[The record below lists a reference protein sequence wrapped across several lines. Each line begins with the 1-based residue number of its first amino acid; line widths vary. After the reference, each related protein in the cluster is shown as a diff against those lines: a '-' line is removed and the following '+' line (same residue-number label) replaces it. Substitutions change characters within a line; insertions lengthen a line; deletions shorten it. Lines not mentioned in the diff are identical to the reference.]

1 MSSNTLGQA
10 PGMPTS
16 TSWTQLLSGQI
27 PSLVLLALCLFSAF
41 MSDRFISSANITN
54 ILLQASVL
62 AVVTIGMTY
71 VIIGGG
77 FDLSV
82 GSVVALA
89 GCIAA
94 EVVLHS
100 GIVAGVVVGGLSWV
114 AVGVVDSV
122 HVVPVWWR

>member
-1 MSSNTLGQA
+1 MSTKTLGQSPDITTTA
-10 PGMPTS
+10 
-16 TSWTQLLSGQI
+16 SWTKLLAGQI
-27 PSLVLLALCLFSAF
+27 PAVVLLVLCVFSAL

-94 EVVLHS
+94 EVMLHS
-100 GIVAGVVVGGLSWV
+100 GILAGVAAG
-114 AVGVVDSV
+114 A
-122 HVVPVWWR
+122 